1 MIENI
6 NETDN
11 ETHKTCD
18 QFESNL
24 QSRINDYFEK
34 ENMSKSVDKQKI
46 PDEIFNSIVKRAIFS
61 TFGHQYFH
69 CVTIAILAEG
79 MGIF

>member
-1 MIENI
+1 MTEKMIENV

-34 ENMSKSVDKQKI
+34 ENMSKSVDK
-46 PDEIFNSIVKRAIFS
+46 
-61 TFGHQYFH
+61 
-69 CVTIAILAEG
+69 
-79 MGIF
+79 